1 MPNFLKLVTLT
12 SFVALSGTAM
22 AQDAETPKPQA
33 ETATAEVTTVE
44 TTTTETTTAETVTEA
59 VTDAAT
65 TDTAATAAETT
76 EAATDETPEGLSMGE
91 EVVEENAVGSTY
103 VLERIGDWDLRCVRV
118 PEGEKE
124 PCQLFQLMKDEN
136 GAAIAEINFVTLA
149 KGSQAVAGATIVA
162 PLETLLTKQ
171 LTLAVDGGAKK
182 RYPFRFC
189 NQVGCYSQIGFS
201 NADVASFK
209 RGASAS
215 LTIVPAFAPTETIT
229 VKLSLT
235 GFTKAYETLKKLN
248 DK

>member
-22 AQDAETPKPQA
+22 AQDAETPTDA
-33 ETATAEVTTVE
+33 ATAEAVTETATDA
-44 TTTTETTTAETVTEA
+44 VTE
-59 VTDAAT
+59 AAT
-65 TDTAATAAETT
+65 TDTAATGAETA
-76 EAATDETPEGLSMGE
+76 EVAADETPEGLSMGE
-91 EVVEENAVGSTY
+91 EVADENAVGTTY
-103 VLERIGDWDLRCVRV
+103 VLEHIGDWELRCVRV
-118 PEGEKE
+118 PEGQKE

-136 GAAIAEINFVTLA
+136 GTAIAEMNFVTLA
-149 KGSQAVAGATIVA
+149 KGGQAVAGATIVA

-189 NQVGCYSQIGFS
+189 SQVGCYSQIGFS

-209 RGASAS
+209 RGAAAS
-215 LTIVPAFAPTETIT
+215 LTIVPAFAPKEIIT
-229 VKLSLT
+229 VKLSLS
-235 GFTKAYETLKKLN
+235 GFTKAYETLQTLT